1 MNTQSRQEPEIAAN
15 IKRLRGDLP
24 RIVETLHLEDE
35 VDISPWT
42 SIVDKKLLPRLAGD
56 FPLVAAICGGGSSGK
71 STLFNSMVQK
81 HVSPTGGTAG
91 INRRILVAGNA
102 DRFKKQG
109 QFEQLLAAF
118 GVDALPLAGKQ
129 DLITPGN
136 PRYLL
141 ENNIPPNLILLDTP
155 DFDTGLKG
163 SYTNRDMARQ
173 ALELADI
180 LIYIF
185 TNANYNNRDNTDFI
199 ARMLT
204 EIGQRKCFL
213 VYRVY
218 GSYAEHEIK
227 EHAQT
232 VAQNLYGES
241 ATEYVLGVYRAEE
254 DNQVAADEKFVNL
267 KSVNK
272 NDEVSLISDIG
283 QLDVQALRMEL
294 NTLVYED
301 IMASAKDML
310 AKANTSRDNLH
321 LYREALQTTQSHCV
335 QEALQHFPI
344 KPVLKR
350 FSQIWFEGDPSHVKF
365 LRKAGSFIEIPYKAA
380 VNTAKWFAGKKGP
393 KQDTQTHLKQF
404 SDQFEE
410 DLLSAVTTL
419 WRKAVDKQLF
429 VSKNPKEPGARD
441 IKNDSLNLII
451 DAHPVVAEAQI
462 KLQEQDRK
470 ATLASMVGSKEAI
483 IGISFHIEKDLSQLA
498 DHFRRKSGFMFKI
511 RQTFSALLTVLPATV
526 AITYILSTG
535 DPVGATGIKVK
546 LTGLFGL
553 KDLYALVAIPATTGM
568 KKADQKQ
575 LEILLAPITRTW
587 LDDKLNTIQLL
598 FEEEVTGGI
607 FAVADQAIEESG
619 ELIQDVEDVLE
630 RLELSP
636 GSINLATK

>member
-1 MNTQSRQEPEIAAN
+1 MKTQSRQEPEIAAN

-35 VDISPWT
+35 VDVSPWT

-136 PRYLL
+136 PCYLL
-141 ENNIPPNLILLDTP
+141 ENNIPADLILLDTP

-393 KQDTQTHLKQF
+393 KQDTQMHLKQF

-429 VSKNPKEPGARD
+429 VSKNPKDPGARD

-451 DAHPVVAEAQI
+451 DAHPVVAEAQV

-470 ATLASMVGSKEAI
+470 ATLASMVGSKEA
-483 IGISFHIEKDLSQLA
+483 A
-498 DHFRRKSGFMFKI
+498 DRPRPVASTARRRTSGPGL
-511 RQTFSALLTVLPATV
+511 RSA
-526 AITYILSTG
+526 
-535 DPVGATGIKVK
+535 
-546 LTGLFGL
+546 
-553 KDLYALVAIPATTGM
+553 
-568 KKADQKQ
+568 
-575 LEILLAPITRTW
+575 
-587 LDDKLNTIQLL
+587 
-598 FEEEVTGGI
+598 
-607 FAVADQAIEESG
+607 
-619 ELIQDVEDVLE
+619 
-630 RLELSP
+630 
-636 GSINLATK
+636 

>member
-1 MNTQSRQEPEIAAN
+1 MNTQSRQVPDIAAS
-15 IKRLRGDLP
+15 IKRLRRGLP

-35 VDISPWT
+35 VDISRWT

-102 DRFKKQG
+102 DRFKKQD
-109 QFEQLLAAF
+109 QFEQQLATF
-118 GVDALPLAGKQ
+118 GVDALPLVGKQ

-141 ENNIPPNLILLDTP
+141 ENNIPANLILLDTP

-204 EIGQRKCFL
+204 DIGQRKCFL

-254 DNQVAADEKFVNL
+254 DNQVATDEKFVNL

-301 IMASAKDML
+301 IMTSAKDML
-310 AKANTSRDNLH
+310 TKANTSWDNLQ

-393 KQDTQTHLKQF
+393 KQDTQTHLKRF
-404 SDQFEE
+404 SEQFEE

-429 VSKNPKEPGARD
+429 VSKNSKDPGTRD
-441 IKNDSLNLII
+441 LKDDSLNLII
-451 DAHPVVAEAQI
+451 DAHPVVGEAQV
-462 KLQEQDRK
+462 KLKDQDRK
-470 ATLASMVGSKEAI
+470 AILASMVGSKDAI
-483 IGISFHIEKDLSQLA
+483 IGISLHIEKDLSLLA
-498 DHFRRKSGFMFKI
+498 DHFRHKSGFMFKI

-535 DPVGATGIKVK
+535 DPVGAAGIKVK

-575 LEILLAPITRTW
+575 LELLLAPITRAW

-607 FAVADQAIEESG
+607 FAVAGQALESSA
-619 ELIQDVEDVLE
+619 ELIADVEETLA
-630 RLELSP
+630 RL
-636 GSINLATK
+636 